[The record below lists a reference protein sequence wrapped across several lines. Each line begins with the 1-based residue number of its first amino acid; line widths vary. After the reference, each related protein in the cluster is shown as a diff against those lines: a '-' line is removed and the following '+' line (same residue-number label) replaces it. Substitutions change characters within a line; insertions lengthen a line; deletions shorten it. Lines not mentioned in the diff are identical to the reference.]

1 MSLSYNFQYI
11 KLLNISPE
19 QTLIRG
25 KSGKTGKFLG
35 YVLPAEELRELLES
49 LFVFGKDNQKAFFW
63 RMGILLVISTV
74 ICTSGLL
81 SNSAAVVIGAMLVA
95 PMMRPVMSSAA
106 AITLSWPK
114 RFTESLI
121 MVFLMALSA
130 VAISI
135 IMTWFSPNLIELPQ
149 QVLDRTKPTLFDLT
163 IALAAGCGGAY
174 TMTRKEASAV
184 PGVAMAVALL
194 PPLASCGA
202 LLVYTEYDMALR
214 AFVLFFVNYAA
225 MVLAGALTF
234 RAVGVKAKTNPA
246 KKSIFFKGFLL
257 LFTFVVV
264 IVSVP
269 LYFYSHE
276 VWYNAMYQAEHS
288 QTLQAWLKKNQLKV
302 ESVDINKRRSLLYL
316 HLTGPTPPL
325 NIEELYNG
333 IKEVRL
339 RETGRTDPFKIDITW
354 SQTGHFSW
362 PPEMAKKKEVRKL
375 KQDYRAVLKA
385 YTWRWIG
392 SQYANGSWLHPAS
405 EKQVIIRFLSRRRL
419 EVLTSCRKALGEY
432 ELSQEDIDINID
444 MPAIMRC
451 KDSKIDRRFALDINS
466 IANIDI
472 QDNRLALRLDN
483 DSGVMYFEGIKK
495 K

>member
-1 MSLSYNFQYI
+1 
-11 KLLNISPE
+11 
-19 QTLIRG
+19 LIRG

-49 LFVFGKDNQKAFFW
+49 LFVFGKENQKEFFW

-74 ICTSGLL
+74 ICTAGLL

-95 PMMRPVMSSAA
+95 PMMRPVMSSAV

-121 MVFLMALSA
+121 MVFCMALSA
-130 VAISI
+130 VVIAML
-135 IMTWFSPNLIELPQ
+135 MTWFSPNMLELPQ

-174 TMTRKEASAV
+174 TMTRKEASAI

-202 LLVYTEYDMALR
+202 LLVYTEYDLALR

-234 RAVGVKAKTNPA
+234 RFVGVTAKVDPA
-246 KKSIFFKGFLL
+246 KKNIFFKGFLA
-257 LFTFVVV
+257 LFTSVVV
-264 IVSVP
+264 TISVP

-276 VWYNAMYQAEHS
+276 VWYDAMYRAEHS
-288 QTLQAWLKKNQLKV
+288 EMLQVWLKKNQLKIQD
-302 ESVDINKRRSLLYL
+302 VDINKQRTLIYL

-333 IKEVRL
+333 IKEVRQH
-339 RETGRTDPFKIDITW
+339 ETGRTDFFKIDITW

-362 PPEMAKKKEVRKL
+362 PPASGKGKNVREL
-375 KQDYRAVLKA
+375 KQDYYPMLRA
-385 YTWRWIG
+385 YTWRWTG
-392 SQYANGSWLHPAS
+392 TQYADGDWLRPPS
-405 EKQVIIRFLSRRRL
+405 QEKMTLLFFGNSKLKV
-419 EVLTSCRKALGEY
+419 VTSCQKALGEY
-432 ELSQEDIDINID
+432 ALSQEEIEINIE
-444 MPAIMRC
+444 MAIAARC
-451 KDSKIDRRFALDINS
+451 KDYKVDSRFVLDIN
-466 IANIDI
+466 NITNLDI
-472 QDNRLALRLDN
+472 QDDRLALRLDN
-483 DSGVMYFEGIKK
+483 DSGVMYFEGIKVK
-495 K
+495 R